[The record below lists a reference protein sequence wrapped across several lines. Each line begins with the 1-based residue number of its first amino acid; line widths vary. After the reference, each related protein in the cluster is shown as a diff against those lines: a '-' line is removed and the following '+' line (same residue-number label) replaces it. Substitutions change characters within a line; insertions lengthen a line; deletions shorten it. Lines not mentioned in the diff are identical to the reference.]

1 MSNEGHF
8 GRAADDCNVTQAT
21 LSAMV
26 KRLEEELDITIFDRS
41 RSPIMPT
48 AEGMEVLKQ
57 AREIV
62 HRTSGL
68 KKIKLSLSG
77 ALTGTLRIGIIPT
90 VAPLLL
96 PSMLK
101 RFVSENSGVKLYIKE
116 AARDELL
123 DDLKNGLL
131 DGAIV
136 ASTLVD
142 EDIFRYPLYT
152 EELMVYG
159 VRDASKRVMSREDF
173 KDQKIW
179 LLEEGH
185 CLKDQVVSLCGLS
198 EGEVRFAGLD
208 IQCSSFTTLV
218 GLVDDFGGYTLLPE
232 LYVKIMSQRRR
243 RLTRSMEKPEPRRK
257 IEMVVYRPF
266 VKKALVDAFIE
277 AVRKQ
282 MAKK

>member
-1 MSNEGHF
+1 M
-8 GRAADDCNVTQAT
+8 
-21 LSAMV
+21 
-26 KRLEEELDITIFDRS
+26 
-41 RSPIMPT
+41 
-48 AEGMEVLKQ
+48 
-57 AREIV
+57 
-62 HRTSGL
+62 
-68 KKIKLSLSG
+68 
-77 ALTGTLRIGIIPT
+77 
-90 VAPLLL
+90 
-96 PSMLK
+96 
-101 RFVSENSGVKLYIKE
+101 
-116 AARDELL
+116 
-123 DDLKNGLL
+123 
-131 DGAIV
+131 

-142 EDIFRYPLYT
+142 DDIFRYPLYT

-159 VRDASKRVMSREDF
+159 VRDASKKVMSRADL

-198 EGEVRFAGLD
+198 ECEVRFAGLD

-243 RLTRSMEKPEPRRK
+243 RLTRSMETPEPRRK
-257 IEMVVYRPF
+257 IELVVYRPF
-266 VKKALVDAFIE
+266 VKKALVDAFIK

>member
-48 AEGMEVLKQ
+48 SEGMEVLKQ

-62 HRTSGL
+62 HKTAGL

-77 ALTGTLRIGIIPT
+77 ALTGSLRIGIIPT

-96 PSMLK
+96 PAVLK
-101 RFVSENSGVKLYIKE
+101 RFVSDNSGVKLFIKE

-142 EDIFRYPLYT
+142 DDIFRYPLYT

-159 VRDASKRVMSREDF
+159 VRDASKKVMSRADL

-257 IEMVVYRPF
+257 IELVVYRPF